1 VATGALGMLSA
12 AVIGLLL
19 WLHRRRM
26 TDAA

>member
-19 WLHRRRM
+19 WLNRRM